1 MLNHSTANHIDP
13 ETLRALIDQR
23 RAGPFVS
30 LEEIRRRRTTSL
42 ATALGAA
49 GRSVVRQDVR
59 VAGLISSDLDRIH
72 VHLVKIGQEF
82 GDDFEIATARAS
94 SKTQEAIAFLDVIHA
109 ADWTIKCP
117 EIRPGLCVI
126 MHNRFVYYYDN
137 DDTEPVIRVLAMY
150 YWSMGD
156 ALPFARS
163 TNTTAR

>member
-13 ETLRALIDQR
+13 ETLEALIDQR
-23 RAGPFVS
+23 RAGPFLS
-30 LEEIRRRRTTSL
+30 LEEIRRRRTTSR

-49 GRSVVRQDVR
+49 GRPAVRRDALVADM
-59 VAGLISSDLDRIH
+59 VAGDLDRIH
-72 VHLVKIGQEF
+72 DYLMKVGQEF
-82 GDDFEIATARAS
+82 GDDLEIATSRAN
-94 SKTQEAIAFLDVIHA
+94 SKIQEAIEFLDAIHA

-126 MHNRFVYYYDN
+126 MHNRFVYYH
-137 DDTEPVIRVLAMY
+137 DTGQSEPVIRILAMY

-156 ALPFARS
+156 VLPIARS